1 MLYLQW
7 QDLSACIPD
16 LVLPTTASQSQSG
29 ILNALRHLR
38 HLKTTKAPQHL
49 RQLGICAFCTNSRD
63 ALLDLQKDSRASTGG
78 TCGNEYPSNRHF
90 PPLCDVLVSEVD
102 SVEGGKAER
111 TIQLQW
117 SCQTCPCLETW
128 LVKFPHNGPA
138 GAMNCIGSLFLI

>member
-78 TCGNEYPSNRHF
+78 TCGNEHPSNRHF
-90 PPLCDVLVSEVD
+90 PRLCDVLVSEVD
-102 SVEGGKAER
+102 WKEER
-111 TIQLQW
+111 LRERY
-117 SCQTCPCLETW
+117 SCNGHARHVHALKHG
-128 LVKFPHNGPA
+128 LVSFRTMVRQAP
-138 GAMNCIGSLFLI
+138 